1 MKLTSSISLSVLL
14 TAPAVH
20 AWGALGHE
28 TVAFVATNFVQPST
42 KQYFQTLLHNSTD
55 LYLASVA
62 TWADS
67 YRYTAAGKFSASFHF
82 IDAEDEPPSSC
93 GVRYLRDC
101 GEAGCI
107 VGAVRNYT
115 ERLLDVKLPEWQR
128 VMATKV
134 RCFVVR
140 GKNM

>member
-1 MKLTSSISLSVLL
+1 M
-14 TAPAVH
+14 
-20 AWGALGHE
+20 
-28 TVAFVATNFVQPST
+28 
-42 KQYFQTLLHNSTD
+42 
-55 LYLASVA
+55 
-62 TWADS
+62 
-67 YRYTAAGKFSASFHF
+67 
-82 IDAEDEPPSSC
+82 
-93 GVRYLRDC
+93 YLRDC